1 MYKKLFSRPY
11 SVIQKAMNFEWDS
24 EKSDQNL
31 AERGFGFDFA
41 VLIFE
46 GVTLEKEDRRKN
58 YGEKRIQAIGGA
70 DEFVLFVVYTD
81 RENARRIISARLA
94 EDHEAQAW
102 ERKLKSRPRR

>member
-1 MYKKLFSRPY
+1 
-11 SVIQKAMNFEWDS
+11 MNFEWDS